1 MKLYAGTYITHD
13 SSYII
18 KVLKVSYQN
27 DTYAKIKAELY
38 DKKSGYLCENKRK
51 YKVYKSFITHWKKYD
66 YKNI

>member
-1 MKLYAGTYITHD
+1 M
-13 SSYII
+13 
-18 KVLKVSYQN
+18 SYQN

-66 YKNI
+66 YKNIWDNKWELEHVYKSNS